1 MTGNE
6 KFDNDVCRVNTRLA
20 FLSRKHS
27 DQKESIVLSKE
38 KIKQTVEDFF
48 GEHEEKELVVT
59 VSLDSSNRKAICNFH
74 IASEIYEIVE
84 DSTKAELIISN
95 YASPLVSL
103 VPDDVTIRYE
113 EVTRCEATVRTGET
127 EDDILADVL
136 EIAFKNGTVV
146 ELGFLKI

>member
-1 MTGNE
+1 MKNE
-6 KFDNDVCRVNTRLA
+6 LA
-20 FLSRKHS
+20 R
-27 DQKESIVLSKE
+27 ET
-38 KIKQTVEDFF
+38 IKQTVEDFF
-48 GEHEEKELVVT
+48 GEHEEKELIVT
-59 VSLDSSNRKAICNFH
+59 VSLDSNNRKAICNFH

-84 DSTKAELIISN
+84 NSTKTELIISN

-113 EVTRCEATVRTGET
+113 EVTKCEVTVKTGET

-136 EIAFKNGTVV
+136 EIEFKNGTVL

>member
-1 MTGNE
+1 ME
-6 KFDNDVCRVNTRLA
+6 LTR
-20 FLSRKHS
+20 
-27 DQKESIVLSKE
+27 ET
-38 KIKQTVEDFF
+38 IKRTVEDFF

-59 VSLDSSNRKAICNFH
+59 VSLDSSNRKVICNFH
-74 IASEIYEIVE
+74 IDSEIYEIVE
-84 DSTKAELIISN
+84 NSTKIELIISN

-103 VPDDVTIRYE
+103 VPNDVTICYE

-136 EIAFKNGTVV
+136 EIGFKNGTVL

>member
-6 KFDNDVCRVNTRLA
+6 KFDNDTGRVNTRLA
-20 FLSRKHS
+20 FLERKHS
-27 DQKESIVLSKE
+27 DQKKPIVLSKE
-38 KIKQTVEDFF
+38 TIKKTVEDFF
-48 GEHEEKELVVT
+48 EEHEEKELVVT

-74 IASEIYEIVE
+74 IVSEIYEIVE
-84 DSTKAELIISN
+84 NSTKTELIISN

-113 EVTRCEATVRTGET
+113 EVTKCEVTAKTGET
-127 EDDILADVL
+127 ENDILADVL
-136 EIAFKNGTVV
+136 EIGFKNGTVL

>member
-6 KFDNDVCRVNTRLA
+6 YFDNDAGRIGARMMEEA
-20 FLSRKHS
+20 RKSRKCNTLTR
-27 DQKESIVLSKE
+27 ET
-38 KIKQTVEDFF
+38 IKQTVEDFF

-59 VSLDSSNRKAICNFH
+59 VSLDSSNRKTICNFH

-84 DSTKAELIISN
+84 NSTKTELIISN
-95 YASPLVSL
+95 YASVSSI
-103 VPDDVTIRYE
+103 PDDVTIRYE

>member
-6 KFDNDVCRVNTRLA
+6 KFDNDAGRIGTRMMMEA
-20 FLSRKHS
+20 KKSRKCN
-27 DQKESIVLSKE
+27 KLTRE

-84 DSTKAELIISN
+84 NSTKTELIISN

-113 EVTRCEATVRTGET
+113 EVTKCEVTVKTGET

-136 EIAFKNGTVV
+136 EIEFKNGTVL

>member
-1 MTGNE
+1 MNNE
-6 KFDNDVCRVNTRLA
+6 TITR
-20 FLSRKHS
+20 
-27 DQKESIVLSKE
+27 ET
-38 KIKQTVEDFF
+38 IKQTVEDFF

-59 VSLDSSNRKAICNFH
+59 VLLDLSNRKAICNFH

-84 DSTKAELIISN
+84 NSTKTELIISN

-103 VPDDVTIRYE
+103 ISDDVTIRYE
-113 EVTRCEATVRTGET
+113 EVTRCKVNVRTGET

-136 EIAFKNGTVV
+136 EIGFKNGTLV

>member
-6 KFDNDVCRVNTRLA
+6 KFDNDAGRIGAKMMMEANK
-20 FLSRKHS
+20 SRKCN
-27 DQKESIVLSKE
+27 KLTRE
-38 KIKQTVEDFF
+38 KIKKTVEDFF
-48 GEHEEKELVVT
+48 GEHEEKELIVT
-59 VSLDSSNRKAICNFH
+59 VSLDSSNRKTICNFH

-84 DSTKAELIISN
+84 NSTKTELIISN

-103 VPDDVTIRYE
+103 IPDDVTIRYE
-113 EVTRCEATVRTGET
+113 EVARCEVTVRTGET

-136 EIAFKNGTVV
+136 EVAFKNGTVV

>member
-6 KFDNDVCRVNTRLA
+6 YFDNDAGRIGARMMMEA
-20 FLSRKHS
+20 QKSRKCN
-27 DQKESIVLSKE
+27 KLTRE

-48 GEHEEKELVVT
+48 AEHEEKELIVT

-84 DSTKAELIISN
+84 NSTKTELIISN
-95 YASPLVSL
+95 YASVSSI
-103 VPDDVTIRYE
+103 PDDVTIRYE
-113 EVTRCEATVRTGET
+113 EVTRCEPTVRTGET

-136 EIAFKNGTVV
+136 EVAFKNGTVV

>member
-6 KFDNDVCRVNTRLA
+6 KFDNDAGRIGARMMAEANK
-20 FLSRKHS
+20 SRKHNTLTR
-27 DQKESIVLSKE
+27 ET
-38 KIKQTVEDFF
+38 IKQTVEDFF

-59 VSLDSSNRKAICNFH
+59 VLLDSSNRKAICNFH

-84 DSTKAELIISN
+84 NSTKTELIISN

-113 EVTRCEATVRTGET
+113 EVTKCEVTVKTGET

-136 EIAFKNGTVV
+136 EIEFKNGTVL